1 MTESFLKKSAFFL
14 SVFFWKWLLL
24 LVGDGQLSADDS
36 SLMAELVYQTHVS
49 S

>member
-14 SVFFWKWLLL
+14 SVFFWKRLLL
-24 LVGDGQLSADDS
+24 LVGQLSADDS